1 MAQAQ
6 RNSTFLLLFF
16 IGLTACNP
24 DDEPCNQ
31 SLIETFSLEEVY
43 ACTDTPNNMQL
54 PFTNDFIII
63 SDQLWF
69 DSLVT
74 GSCLPEVDFETFDL
88 IIGSRQLN
96 RGLNGISYFYN
107 RACPGRRYELRV
119 LFDLNNEVVMPVV
132 TYHVLVPK
140 IGDNEAVDVSIE
152 NV

>member
-1 MAQAQ
+1 MAQAL
-6 RNSTFLLLFF
+6 RYSSLLLLFVITF
-16 IGLTACNP
+16 TACNP
-24 DDEPCNQ
+24 DDEPCDQ
-31 SLIETFSLEEVY
+31 GLIETVSLEEAY
-43 ACTDTPNNMQL
+43 ACSDTPNTIQL
-54 PFTNDFIII
+54 PIENDFIII
-63 SDQLWF
+63 SEQFWF

-74 GSCLPEVDFETFDL
+74 GFCQPEVDFEKYDL

-119 LFDLNNEVVMPVV
+119 LFDLNAEVVSPIV

-140 IGDNEAVDVSIE
+140 IGENEAVDVSIE